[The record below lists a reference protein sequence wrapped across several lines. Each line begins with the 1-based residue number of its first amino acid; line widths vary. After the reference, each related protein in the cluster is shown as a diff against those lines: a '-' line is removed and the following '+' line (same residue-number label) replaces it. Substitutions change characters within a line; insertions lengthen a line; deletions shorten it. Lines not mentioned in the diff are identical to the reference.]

1 MPELPEVETTVRNLK
16 SSRAS
21 VIGARFVDVWT
32 DSPKMVKKPKS
43 FSLFKKKIINKKIQ
57 NIWRRGKNI
66 IFTLSEELFL
76 LIHQKLTGHLLAG
89 KWERLNNKWEPIDK
103 NSALNEAVN
112 KYIHF
117 LFWLDNDLMVALS
130 DLRKFAKIEILTK
143 KELDGELK
151 NLGVDPLDK
160 NFTFERFKEVLRNKK
175 GKIKQVLMN
184 QKIIAGIGNIYSDEI
199 LFRAGISPFRLTN
212 SLSEEEL
219 KKIYLAMKKILNLSI
234 RLQGES
240 FADYRLPNGKKG
252 GFDKMIKVY
261 RRKGKKC
268 FRCKG
273 IIQREII
280 GGRSTYFCPK
290 CQK

>member
-1 MPELPEVETTVRNLK
+1 MPELPEVETTIQSLK
-16 SSRAS
+16 TGRAP
-21 VIGARFVDVWT
+21 VLGARFIDVWT
-32 DSPKMVKKPKS
+32 DSPKMIKNPKS
-43 FSLFKKKIINKKIQ
+43 FLLFKKKIINREIQ
-57 NIWRRGKNI
+57 DIWRRGKNI
-66 IFTLSEELFL
+66 IFTLSGNLFL
-76 LIHQKLTGHLLAG
+76 LIHQKLTGHLLVG
-89 KWERLNNKWEPIDK
+89 NWEKVNNKWEPIDK
-103 NSALNEAVN
+103 KSALNEAVN

-117 LFWLDNDLMVALS
+117 LFWLDSGLMIALS

-143 KELDGELK
+143 KELDDELK
-151 NLGVDPLDK
+151 NLGVEPLDK
-160 NFTFERFKEVLRNKK
+160 DFTFKKFKEVLRKRK
-175 GKIKQVLMN
+175 GRIKQVLMD

-199 LFRAGISPFRLTN
+199 LFKAGVNPFRLIN

-219 KKIYLAMKKILNLSI
+219 KKIYLAMKEILSLSI

-240 FADYRLPNGKKG
+240 FADYRLPNGERG

-261 RRKGKKC
+261 RREGKKC

-273 IIQREII
+273 VIQRKII